1 MSGGVLTRADA
12 LRDKRSVWWAFRSS
26 PSGRVLLPVV
36 AAVATARLL
45 VGEWGRGD
53 LAVLAA
59 IVVLTGPLEWFV
71 HRSLLHADADA
82 WTSRRLGIGSG
93 HREHHVDPP
102 ELRWLLLPGPDAA
115 VFLVVLLVVALAWAP
130 LAALSVGGAIG
141 PSLLTAAML
150 TAAALAHYEW
160 VHLLVH
166 TSYRP
171 RSRFYARLAR
181 NHRWHHYRNEGHWL
195 GVTSNL
201 GDRVFGT
208 YHSSAGDVPISR
220 TARTLGAGD

>member
-1 MSGGVLTRADA
+1 VTATVVRADA
-12 LRDKRSVWWAFRSS
+12 LQDKWATWRAFRSS
-26 PSGRVLLPVV
+26 PSGRVLLPV
-36 AAVATARLL
+36 AVALGMVRLL
-45 VGEWGRGD
+45 VGDWGRGD
-53 LAVLAA
+53 LAVVAA
-59 IVVLTGPLEWFV
+59 IALLTGPLEWFV
-71 HRSLLHADADA
+71 HRSLLHADPQA

-102 ELRWLLLPGPDAA
+102 ELRWLLLPGLDAA
-115 VFLVVLLVVALAWAP
+115 IFLVVLLLLALVWAPAAALA
-130 LAALSVGGAIG
+130 VGGAVWT
-141 PSLLTAAML
+141 SLLTAATL

-171 RSRFYARLAR
+171 RSRYYARLAR

-201 GDRVFGT
+201 GDRLFRT
-208 YHSSAGDVPISR
+208 YHTTAGAVPISG
-220 TARTLGAGD
+220 TARTLGSSD